1 MVEQEGCAV
10 FAEGPG
16 WILHCGDYREVLAD
30 VTCDALI
37 TDPPYS
43 ARTHAAYEDAGDGSI
58 AMGDTWN
65 GKATLRTKAA
75 GRRAIQY
82 PAWSDD
88 DIRGFCEWA
97 SPRTSGW
104 VVAMTSH
111 DLCASYESCLQD
123 QGRYV
128 FAPLPFVQT
137 GSGIRLG
144 GDGPSGWTC
153 WVMVARPRSAAW
165 LAERKRVRV
174 ARGDLT
180 TLPGAY
186 VGTPERGRIV
196 VGGKS
201 IDLMR
206 AIIRD
211 YSEPGD
217 VVVDPC
223 AGGATTL
230 LAAVIENRKA
240 IGAEKDPETFE
251 KAVARLRRGFTP
263 SMF

>member
-1 MVEQEGCAV
+1 MPDV
-10 FAEGPG
+10 AEGPG
-16 WILHCGDYREVLAD
+16 WKLICGDYREVLEG
-30 VTCDALI
+30 VTCQAVI
-37 TDPPYS
+37 CDPPYS

-65 GKATLRTKAA
+65 GKLTKRTVAA

-82 PAWSDD
+82 PAWDADD
-88 DIRGFCEWA
+88 VKGFCEWSA
-97 SPRTSGW
+97 ARASGW

-111 DLCASYESCLQD
+111 DLCASYEAHLQD

-137 GSGIRLG
+137 GSGIRLL

-165 LAERKRVRV
+165 LAERKRLRV
-174 ARGDLT
+174 ARGELT

-186 VGTPERGRIV
+186 VGNPERSRIV

-217 VVVDPC
+217 LVCDPC

-230 LAAVIENRKA
+230 LAAVMENRMA
-240 IGAEKDPETFE
+240 IGAERDSETWR
-251 KAVARLRRGFTP
+251 KAVARLRRGYTP
-263 SMF
+263 SFAF